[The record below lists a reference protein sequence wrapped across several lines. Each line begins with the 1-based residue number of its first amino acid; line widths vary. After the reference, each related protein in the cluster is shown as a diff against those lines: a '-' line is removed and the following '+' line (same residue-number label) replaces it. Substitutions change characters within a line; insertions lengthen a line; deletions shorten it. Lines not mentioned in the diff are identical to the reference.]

1 MTRVIFKNPGEGAD
15 ELLAFA
21 VIMARMD
28 GRWIF
33 CRHKKRTT
41 WEIPGGHRESDET
54 IADAAR
60 RELWEE
66 TGADK
71 AELHPLGVYGVERD
85 GGISYGMLF
94 FAQVLSIGEI
104 PPGSEIGEIRLF
116 DSLPEDLTYPEIQPA
131 LMAYTEKIFEKK

>member
-1 MTRVIFKNPGEGAD
+1 MTRVIFKNPGEVAD

-41 WEIPGGHRESDET
+41 WEIPGGHRELGET
-54 IADAAR
+54 IADTAR

-71 AELHPLGVYGVERD
+71 AELHPLCVYGVDRD